1 MRIDRRRFLT
11 ISAAALGA
19 PLLAHA
25 APDDASGATVW
36 RGQAMGA
43 PVALILN
50 HPDRTR
56 AQALIRETRAELQ
69 RLEDIFTL
77 YRDSSE
83 LSELN
88 RSGLLVT
95 PSPEMVAALRLARHV
110 HRLTG
115 GRFDPSIQP
124 LWRAHAAGE
133 AAAVQAARQLV
144 GFDRIR
150 VNDDRI
156 LLRPGMALTLNGI
169 AQGIITDRITALLR
183 AGGAEHTLVDM
194 GEIRAIGGRTA
205 AEPWRV
211 ALAGGG
217 EASLIDRAIA
227 TTEAGGFTFDAAG
240 RLPHLIDPDTGAA
253 RADWA
258 RISVIADEA
267 GLADALSTG
276 FALAPA
282 PAIRAALPALPGVEV
297 RALDGQGRETR
308 FT

>member
-1 MRIDRRRFLT
+1 MRIDRRRFLS
-11 ISAAALGA
+11 IFAAALGA

-25 APDDASGATVW
+25 APRDVPGATVW

-43 PVALILN
+43 PVMLILN

-56 AQALIRETRAELQ
+56 ARALIREIRAELQ
-69 RLEDIFTL
+69 RLEGLFTL

-88 RSGLLVT
+88 RSGLLVA
-95 PSPEMVAALRLARHV
+95 PSPEMVAALRLARRV

-124 LWRAHAAGE
+124 LWRAHAAGN

-144 GFDRIR
+144 GMDRIR
-150 VNDDRI
+150 VSDDRI

-169 AQGIITDRITALLR
+169 AQGVITDRITALLR

-194 GEIRAIGGRTA
+194 GEIRAIGGRSA

-217 EASLIDRAIA
+217 EASLVDRAIA
-227 TTEAGGFTFDAAG
+227 TTEARGFTFDAAG
-240 RLPHLIDPDTGAA
+240 RLPHLIDPATGAA

-276 FALAPA
+276 FSLAPA
-282 PAIRAALPALPGVEV
+282 GAIRAALTALPSVEV
-297 RALDGQGRETR
+297 RALDGRGRETR